1 MNRKDML
8 LLLRFILLKIMF
20 YFNFYSNIYYL
31 IIMF

>member
-1 MNRKDML
+1 ML

-31 IIMF
+31 IVMF